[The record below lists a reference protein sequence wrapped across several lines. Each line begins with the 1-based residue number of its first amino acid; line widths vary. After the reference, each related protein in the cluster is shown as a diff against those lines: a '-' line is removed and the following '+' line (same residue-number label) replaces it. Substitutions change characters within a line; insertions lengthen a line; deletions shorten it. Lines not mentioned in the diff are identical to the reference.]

1 LDDAISKLNQPE
13 DANVLVPADDDLA
26 FGGDVNAWVKVAW
39 TLKARYLNR
48 LSNKPAYDGA
58 AILNCLANGI
68 QSSSE
73 DFVSVHGTASN
84 EYNNWYDFQNNR
96 PGYILASKPYL
107 DSIMLR
113 PTDVRYS
120 YYFDTTGGIL
130 GSPVDAVDANANGWG
145 EYLTASPATGIR
157 LISFVESKFI
167 EAEVKARMNAAD
179 ADVALNDAI

>member
-1 LDDAISKLNQPE
+1 
-13 DANVLVPADDDLA
+13 
-26 FGGDVNAWVKVAW
+26 
-39 TLKARYLNR
+39 
-48 LSNKPAYDGA
+48 
-58 AILNCLANGI
+58 
-68 QSSSE
+68 
-73 DFVSVHGTASN
+73 
-84 EYNNWYDFQNNR
+84 
-96 PGYILASKPYL
+96 
-107 DSIMLR
+107 MLR

-179 ADVALNDAI
+179 ADVALNDAIMASCTDVTNGVFDGSSIATYSGAIEVSRVIYEKWLALFGSGEPYNDYRRTGFPDLTPNPDGLLNVIPKRNLTPQAERINNPNAPIPALTDPVWFAQ